1 MASSSLS
8 QEDVD
13 HDLEVQ
19 CSRRSRIRTARAV
32 TRTAAPLA
40 VRDLSAPDCELGSL
54 ALECDHDA
62 SPKPRA
68 KDKRCPRPNHANKCK
83 AQRERRK
90 LREKRRS
97 TGVVHLQSTE
107 STGGSTG
114 EEEEL
119 LNMSAET
126 RRNTTLNEV
135 LHQQQDGPSISS
147 SAVPP
152 GGGGGTTMAGTG
164 AFQESRPFGRPC
176 KCRNN
181 KSPSDLDADDEDNQE
196 YDSAVTQSDGGNLS
210 SQGSAQPP
218 LLPSSSIVRGVA
230 DWEDTTGDN
239 RESLHRALG
248 EAERVQEEVRRLVQL
263 LKEKELRIHSLERRV
278 LTLAKEL
285 NEVTAE
291 NRELREMNSALLDG
305 VPLAMQPPAK
315 E

>member
-13 HDLEVQ
+13 HDLDVQ

-147 SAVPP
+147 STSVPP
-152 GGGGGTTMAGTG
+152 GGAVTTMAGTG

-181 KSPSDLDADDEDNQE
+181 KSPSDLDADDEDNQD
-196 YDSAVTQSDGGNLS
+196 YDSAVNQSDGGNLS
-210 SQGSAQPP
+210 SHGSAHQPS
-218 LLPSSSIVRGVA
+218 LLPSSSIMRSE
-230 DWEDTTGDN
+230 WEDNTGVN
-239 RESLHRALG
+239 REALHRALG

-278 LTLAKEL
+278 LGLAKEL

>member
-126 RRNTTLNEV
+126 RRNTTLNE
-135 LHQQQDGPSISS
+135 
-147 SAVPP
+147 
-152 GGGGGTTMAGTG
+152 
-164 AFQESRPFGRPC
+164 SRPFGRPC

-181 KSPSDLDADDEDNQE
+181 KSPSDLDADDEDNQD
-196 YDSAVTQSDGGNLS
+196 YDSAVNQSDGGNLS
-210 SQGSAQPP
+210 SHGSAHQPS
-218 LLPSSSIVRGVA
+218 LLPSSSIMRSE
-230 DWEDTTGDN
+230 WEDNTGVN
-239 RESLHRALG
+239 REALHRALG

-278 LTLAKEL
+278 LGLAKEL

>member
-13 HDLEVQ
+13 HELEVQ

-54 ALECDHDA
+54 ALECGGGDHDA

-114 EEEEL
+114 EDEEL

-126 RRNTTLNEV
+126 RRNTTLNEA
-135 LHQQQDGPSISS
+135 LHQQDGASHAISS
-147 SAVPP
+147 SAVPS
-152 GGGGGTTMAGTG
+152 GGATMTGTA

-176 KCRNN
+176 KCRNT
-181 KSPSDLDADDEDNQE
+181 KSPSDRDADDEDNQE
-196 YDSAVTQSDGGNLS
+196 YDSAVNQSDGGNLS
-210 SQGSAQPP
+210 SQGTALAP
-218 LLPSSSIVRGVA
+218 LPSSSLSRGVA
-230 DWEDTTGDN
+230 DWEDSTGGN
-239 RESLHRALG
+239 QEALQRALG

-278 LTLAKEL
+278 LAMAKEL
-285 NEVTAE
+285 SEVTAE

>member
-19 CSRRSRIRTARAV
+19 CSRRSRIRTARAA

-40 VRDLSAPDCELGSL
+40 VRDPSAPDCE

-62 SPKPRA
+62 SPKPRP
-68 KDKRCPRPNHANKCK
+68 KDKRCPRPPNNKCK

-119 LNMSAET
+119 LSMSAET
-126 RRNTTLNEV
+126 RRNTALNEGGLHPEGV
-135 LHQQQDGPSISS
+135 LPATGPTL
-147 SAVPP
+147 
-152 GGGGGTTMAGTG
+152 TT
-164 AFQESRPFGRPC
+164 FQESRPFARPC

-181 KSPSDLDADDEDNQE
+181 K
-196 YDSAVTQSDGGNLS
+196 
-210 SQGSAQPP
+210 
-218 LLPSSSIVRGVA
+218 R
-230 DWEDTTGDN
+230 
-239 RESLHRALG
+239 
-248 EAERVQEEVRRLVQL
+248 
-263 LKEKELRIHSLERRV
+263 
-278 LTLAKEL
+278 
-285 NEVTAE
+285 
-291 NRELREMNSALLDG
+291 
-305 VPLAMQPPAK
+305 
-315 E
+315 

>member
-40 VRDLSAPDCELGSL
+40 TRDLSAPDCELGSL
-54 ALECDHDA
+54 ALDCADHDA

-68 KDKRCPRPNHANKCK
+68 KDKRSLRPVHANKCK

-114 EEEEL
+114 EEEDGGAGEPV
-119 LNMSAET
+119 SAET
-126 RRNTTLNEV
+126 RRNTALNEGP
-135 LHQQQDGPSISS
+135 LSLLMHQQQ
-147 SAVPP
+147 P
-152 GGGGGTTMAGTG
+152 GGTSTIQPSTAGNHDPP
-164 AFQESRPFGRPC
+164 RPFGKPY
-176 KCRNN
+176 KCRKN

-196 YDSAVTQSDGGNLS
+196 YDSGAARTDPLICDDNQSAS
-210 SQGSAQPP
+210 PPP
-218 LLPSSSIVRGVA
+218 LPSG
-230 DWEDTTGDN
+230 DWPING
-239 RESLHRALG
+239 SLHRALG

-278 LTLAKEL
+278 LSLAKEL
-285 NEVTAE
+285 SEVTAE
-291 NRELREMNSALLDG
+291 NQELRAMNNALLDG
-305 VPLAMQPPAK
+305 VPLAMQPPSK

>member
-32 TRTAAPLA
+32 TRTAAPLST
-40 VRDLSAPDCELGSL
+40 RDLSAPDCELGSL
-54 ALECDHDA
+54 ALDCGDHDA

-68 KDKRCPRPNHANKCK
+68 KDKRSLRPVHANKCK

-114 EEEEL
+114 EEEDGGGGGGGEL
-119 LNMSAET
+119 VSAET
-126 RRNTTLNEV
+126 RRNTALNEGP
-135 LHQQQDGPSISS
+135 LSLLMHHQQQT
-147 SAVPP
+147 
-152 GGGGGTTMAGTG
+152 GGTSTTTQPSTAG
-164 AFQESRPFGRPC
+164 SHDPPRPFGKPY
-176 KCRNN
+176 KCRKN

-196 YDSAVTQSDGGNLS
+196 YDSGAARTDPLACDDNR
-210 SQGSAQPP
+210 SATPPP
-218 LLPSSSIVRGVA
+218 LPSG
-230 DWEDTTGDN
+230 DWPING
-239 RESLHRALG
+239 SLHRALG

-278 LTLAKEL
+278 LSLAKEL
-285 NEVTAE
+285 SEVTAE
-291 NRELREMNSALLDG
+291 NQELRAMNNALLDG
-305 VPLAMQPPAK
+305 VPLAMQPPPK

>member
-54 ALECDHDA
+54 ALDCGDHDA

-68 KDKRCPRPNHANKCK
+68 KDKRSLRPVHANKCK

-114 EEEEL
+114 EEEDGGGEL
-119 LNMSAET
+119 VTAET
-126 RRNTTLNEV
+126 RRNTALNEGH
-135 LHQQQDGPSISS
+135 LSLLMHQQP
-147 SAVPP
+147 
-152 GGGGGTTMAGTG
+152 GTTTQPSTAGHHDPP
-164 AFQESRPFGRPC
+164 RPFGKPY
-176 KCRNN
+176 KCRKN

-196 YDSAVTQSDGGNLS
+196 YDSGAARPDPLVGESNQS
-210 SQGSAQPP
+210 ATPP
-218 LLPSSSIVRGVA
+218 PPA
-230 DWEDTTGDN
+230 TGDWPIN
-239 RESLHRALG
+239 GSLHRALG

-278 LTLAKEL
+278 LSLAKEL
-285 NEVTAE
+285 SEVTAE
-291 NRELREMNSALLDG
+291 NQELRAMNNALLDG
-305 VPLAMQPPAK
+305 VPLAMQPPSK

>member
-13 HDLEVQ
+13 HELEVQ

-54 ALECDHDA
+54 ALECGGDHDA

-135 LHQQQDGPSISS
+135 LHQQDGASISS
-147 SAVPP
+147 STVPP
-152 GGGGGTTMAGTG
+152 GGSTMAGTG

-210 SQGSAQPP
+210 SQGSAPP
-218 LLPSSSIVRGVA
+218 LLPSSSIARGVT
-230 DWEDTTGDN
+230 DWEGSSGGN
-239 RESLHRALG
+239 REALHRALG

-278 LTLAKEL
+278 LALAKEL

>member
-107 STGGSTG
+107 VCGS
-114 EEEEL
+114 L
-119 LNMSAET
+119 
-126 RRNTTLNEV
+126 
-135 LHQQQDGPSISS
+135 
-147 SAVPP
+147 
-152 GGGGGTTMAGTG
+152 
-164 AFQESRPFGRPC
+164 
-176 KCRNN
+176 
-181 KSPSDLDADDEDNQE
+181 
-196 YDSAVTQSDGGNLS
+196 VT
-210 SQGSAQPP
+210 
-218 LLPSSSIVRGVA
+218 
-230 DWEDTTGDN
+230 
-239 RESLHRALG
+239 RAL
-248 EAERVQEEVRRLVQL
+248 AECVR
-263 LKEKELRIHSLERRV
+263 EK
-278 LTLAKEL
+278 KKK
-285 NEVTAE
+285 NECRSFSHAAI
-291 NRELREMNSALLDG
+291 S
-305 VPLAMQPPAK
+305 
-315 E
+315 